1 MLYIPRSLI
10 FWKLFENIWLQRK
23 RKKRWRKRRKGRRKK
38 HLEKKNIFFCGGIEK
53 QRRKIFGPK
62 RRRRTETENEENLLE
77 KENVTICDRHTDIVK
92 KELELWTQISQ
103 KN

>member
-1 MLYIPRSLI
+1 M
-10 FWKLFENIWLQRK
+10 QRK
-23 RKKRWRKRRKGRRKK
+23 RKKEMEEKKKK
-38 HLEKKNIFFCGGIEK
+38 HLEKKNIFFCGGIER
-53 QRRKIFGPK
+53 QRGKIFGQQ
-62 RRRRTETENEENLLE
+62 RRRRTETEKEENLLE